1 MVIAPADEA
10 WLKRE
15 KENVAKYKEVSYVFR
30 DPHHQ
35 ITLFKSFFS
44 RILLIS
50 MINLIVNEIFQHD
63 VAEKAYISPRSSI
76 S

>member
-35 ITLFKSFFS
+35 IILFSNS
-44 RILLIS
+44 S
-50 MINLIVNEIFQHD
+50 HINLIVNEIFQHD
-63 VAEKAYISPRSSI
+63 VA
-76 S
+76 